1 MRETGLDS
9 PLQRA
14 QQQQYQIVRQWLINE
29 QVPHVIWD
37 VPNTWTTKLRMAF
50 RVQWVHRSILAVA
63 MQGDDPT
70 LYESTDHWRET
81 STNLW
86 NRLGS
91 SLN

>member
-1 MRETGLDS
+1 MDLDS

-14 QQQQYQIVRQWLINE
+14 QQQQYQIVQQWLINE

-37 VPNTWTTKLRMAF
+37 VPTTWTIKSRMAF
-50 RVQWVHRSILAVA
+50 RVQWVHRSLLSVA

-70 LYESTDHWRET
+70 LYESADHWRET